1 MNMFASPKSRLVALG
16 ALAVTLASVVAVA
29 QHAPA
34 QAPMSGSHPHGATHQ
49 QASAP
54 AVVPTM
60 PGQDAFGTI
69 QEIVRILEADPTTD
83 WSKVTL
89 AALREHLIDMNAVTL
104 KAVAAER
111 PIDGGIEIAVTGNGR
126 TLDAIRRMVP
136 AHARELDL
144 LPGWRART
152 EALPDGIQLTVT
164 SADPKEVA
172 RIRGLGFIGLLVSGG
187 HHQPHHLAMARGQ
200 HFH

>member
-1 MNMFASPKSRLVALG
+1 MKMFASPKSRLVVLG

-29 QHAPA
+29 QHGPAHAPI
-34 QAPMSGSHPHGATHQ
+34 SGSHPHGAMHQ
-49 QASAP
+49 HASAP

-89 AALREHLIDMNAVTL
+89 AALREHLIDMNEVTL
-104 KAVAAER
+104 KAAAAER
-111 PIDGGIEIAVTGNGR
+111 TVDGGIAIAVTGNGR
-126 TLDAIRRMVP
+126 TLDAIRRMIP
-136 AHARELDL
+136 AHARELDQ

-164 SADPKEVA
+164 STDPKEVA

-187 HHQPHHLAMARGQ
+187 HHQPHHLMMARGQ

>member
-1 MNMFASPKSRLVALG
+1 MLPKFRLFPLG
-16 ALAVTLASVVAVA
+16 ALVVTLASAVAIA

-34 QAPMSGSHPHGATHQ
+34 PSPTSGTHPHGTMHHQ
-49 QASAP
+49 AP
-54 AVVPTM
+54 VPTVVPTM

-89 AALREHLIDMNAVTL
+89 AALREHLIDMNEVTL

-111 PIDGGIEIAVTGNGR
+111 PVDGGIEIAVTGTSR
-126 TLDAIRRMVP
+126 TLDAIRRMIP
-136 AHARELDL
+136 AHARELDQ
-144 LPGWRART
+144 LPAWRART
-152 EALPDGIQLTVT
+152 EVLQDGIQLTVT
-164 SADPKEVA
+164 STDPEEVA
-172 RIRGLGFIGLLVSGG
+172 RIRGLGFIGLLVSGA

>member
-1 MNMFASPKSRLVALG
+1 MKIFASPKSWLFAFG

-34 QAPMSGSHPHGATHQ
+34 QAPMRGSHAHGAMHQ
-49 QASAP
+49 QVSAP
-54 AVVPTM
+54 AVAPTM
-60 PGQDAFGTI
+60 PGQDAFGAI

-89 AALREHLIDMNAVTL
+89 AALREHLIDMNEVTL
-104 KAVAAER
+104 KAAAAER
-111 PIDGGIEIAVTGNGR
+111 IIDGGIEIAVTGNGR
-126 TLDAIRRMVP
+126 TLDAIRRMIP
-136 AHARELDL
+136 AHVRELDQ

-164 SADPKEVA
+164 SADSKEVA
-172 RIRGLGFIGLLVSGG
+172 RIRGLGFIGLLVSGA

>member
-1 MNMFASPKSRLVALG
+1 MKMFASPKSRLLVLG
-16 ALAVTLASVVAVA
+16 ALAVTFASVVAVA

-34 QAPMSGSHPHGATHQ
+34 RAPMGGRHSHGAMHQ

-89 AALREHLIDMNAVTL
+89 SALREHLIDMNEVTL
-104 KAVAAER
+104 KAAAAER
-111 PIDGGIEIAVTGNGR
+111 IVDCGIEIAVTANGR
-126 TLDAIRRMVP
+126 TLDAIRRMIP
-136 AHARELDL
+136 AHARELDQV
-144 LPGWRART
+144 PGWRART

-172 RIRGLGFIGLLVSGG
+172 RIRGLGFIGLLVSGA
-187 HHQPHHLAMARGQ
+187 HHQPHHLAMARGE
-200 HFH
+200 HVH

>member
-1 MNMFASPKSRLVALG
+1 MKMFASPKSRLVVLG
-16 ALAVTLASVVAVA
+16 ALAVTCTSVVAVA
-29 QHAPA
+29 QHGPAHAPI
-34 QAPMSGSHPHGATHQ
+34 SGGHPHGAMRQ
-49 QASAP
+49 QSSAP

-89 AALREHLIDMNAVTL
+89 AALREHLIDMNEVTL
-104 KAVAAER
+104 KAAAAER
-111 PIDGGIEIAVTGNGR
+111 TVDGGIEIAVTGNGR
-126 TLDAIRRMVP
+126 TLDAIRRMIP
-136 AHARELDL
+136 AHARELDQ

-164 SADPKEVA
+164 STDPREVV
-172 RIRGLGFIGLLVSGG
+172 RIRGLGFIGLLVSGA
-187 HHQPHHLAMARGQ
+187 HHQPHHLMMARGQ